1 MLGYSH
7 MVNIV
12 VAATNATISVST
24 GDHWHGTLV
33 QVAATELPSLQRA
46 GCRCYLCHNS
56 VGCMVRGIPYPSGLE
71 QTVAE

>member
-1 MLGYSH
+1 MTYDKALLNQPMLGYSH

-33 QVAATELPSLQRA
+33 QVAATEV
-46 GCRCYLCHNS
+46 CHKLL
-56 VGCMVRGIPYPSGLE
+56 ML
-71 QTVAE
+71 